1 MSDKERTV
9 LNKGNF
15 DTVKDSDVQYE
26 FESPNQFFGLTQT
39 MIPMANAVAAAR
51 NFYGHKFQ
59 TQAVPLTY
67 GEAPYVQNLKDEQSN
82 TSYQEDIGR
91 YLGNVYADEDI
102 EITKVTP
109 DSIEYK
115 NSKGEKGSK
124 DLYNNFPYN
133 RKTNLSNIPN
143 VKVGDKVKA
152 GSLLAHT
159 NYTDKNGTINMGL
172 NARVGLV
179 PYKGWSIDDAVV
191 ISSDFAKKLTS
202 EHTYQ
207 FTEDDNKDIKTGKD
221 HYMSLFPKAFN
232 RDQLDSIDENG
243 IVKPGTIVTKGSPL
257 ILSTK
262 PRLISSQDSA
272 LGRLSKYLK
281 GTRADAAITWDKEDD
296 GIVTD
301 VIKGKNG
308 YRVVVNNQSPAKVGD
323 KLTQREGNKCYHPDT
338 EVFTENGWKFI
349 SEITVND
356 KVAALFD
363 KNQFQYNYTSKR
375 IKQSQDLYA
384 KFVNPLA
391 TTSYYYNGFLCG
403 LEAPHAAYLVTPNHR
418 VFSRANSRFNK
429 DRSRWECR
437 DAYEVH
443 NMSRSFL
450 TAAPFE
456 LNNRFRPTFIEIPY
470 KPYQNKKLNEG
481 LNNQYKFIPEDFV
494 IFLAFYLAEG
504 NVNHKDFNRDKSIVI
519 TQAKRPFTNG
529 LEQLFSRMGFS
540 YSYSQTSKQ
549 YTIYKQKSLAE
560 YLHQFGK
567 ALNKFIPDE
576 IKKLPIDLLQLFLAT
591 YMQGDGNKSIA
602 NTIYTSSKRMAEDI
616 SEIIIMCGYN
626 VTLHIRDRRNKKYF
640 YEKRN
645 CEINR
650 NAPEYIVSVLNTN
663 IALTRKVYKKAYYQ
677 SSYSGYVYCCQV
689 PGLGVILTRLHGK
702 IMWNGNS
709 TISQIIPVDQM
720 PRTKDGRPLDI
731 LINDLSIPSRQNA
744 ALMYEILLGKIAEK
758 TGKIYKLPTFQ
769 TDKEGKWYDFVQKE
783 LDKNGL
789 TDVEEVYDPVLDR
802 TLEKPITVGNVYV
815 QKLHHMGES
824 KLSARGQGIYDNNLM
839 PSKGGGEA
847 QQSKRL
853 SGLETSALL
862 SAGAYNVIK
871 DANSLRGQKNDDYWR
886 AVREGKT
893 PSLVNEKPFV
903 WNKLMA
909 LMQGAG
915 VQATDKGNGKLRL
928 APFTDKGLAKLNPSE
943 LTNGEIVSL
952 KDLKPVKGGLFD
964 PTMSLT
970 NKWGKITLDEPII
983 NPPFENH
990 VAALLGIKKSDIE
1003 SIIKGEKDLDK
1014 FGTGSNAIKKAL
1026 SNIDMKAM
1034 FNEAYKDFKE
1044 GPKTGKQKALNRM
1057 NYIKG
1062 LLRNDL
1068 KPEDLMISAIPVI
1081 PSAFRPYAVMGDT
1094 FLPGDVNELYKEVFN
1109 VNQAQKELKAELGEN
1124 LARENS
1130 IHLYRAV
1137 KSLYGLEEPENK
1149 KLKQRDI
1156 SGFMQKLVGGTAKFS
1171 YPQRVLNSKNVDFSG
1186 RSVIDP
1192 NPELDMDE
1200 IGIPYDIGWKIFAPY
1215 IQRDLVKH
1223 GMSAT
1228 DAIKEIENKSD
1239 KAKAAME
1246 RVADTQRV
1254 LYSRAPAWHK
1264 YNLLGGKAKF
1274 HDGKAILINPLVA
1287 SGLNAD
1293 YDGDAQWGFVY
1304 MLTKI

>member
-15 DTVKDSDVQYE
+15 DTVKDSEVQYE

-67 GEAPYVQNLKDEQSN
+67 GEAPYVQNLKDEQTN
-82 TSYQEDIGR
+82 TSYQEDIGK
-91 YLGNVYADEDI
+91 YLGNVYADDDI

-159 NYTDKNGTINMGL
+159 NYTDKNGAINMGL

-221 HYMSLFPKAFN
+221 HYMSLFPKSFN

-243 IVKPGTIVTKGSPL
+243 IVKPGTVVSKGSPL

-281 GTRADAAITWDKEDD
+281 GTRSDAAITWDKEDD
-296 GIVTD
+296 GVVTD

-308 YRVVVNNQSPAKVGD
+308 YRVVVNNHSPAKVGD
-323 KLTQREGNKCYHPDT
+323 KLTEREGNK
-338 EVFTENGWKFI
+338 
-349 SEITVND
+349 
-356 KVAALFD
+356 
-363 KNQFQYNYTSKR
+363 
-375 IKQSQDLYA
+375 
-384 KFVNPLA
+384 
-391 TTSYYYNGFLCG
+391 
-403 LEAPHAAYLVTPNHR
+403 
-418 VFSRANSRFNK
+418 
-429 DRSRWECR
+429 
-437 DAYEVH
+437 
-443 NMSRSFL
+443 
-450 TAAPFE
+450 
-456 LNNRFRPTFIEIPY
+456 
-470 KPYQNKKLNEG
+470 
-481 LNNQYKFIPEDFV
+481 
-494 IFLAFYLAEG
+494 
-504 NVNHKDFNRDKSIVI
+504 
-519 TQAKRPFTNG
+519 
-529 LEQLFSRMGFS
+529 
-540 YSYSQTSKQ
+540 
-549 YTIYKQKSLAE
+549 
-560 YLHQFGK
+560 
-567 ALNKFIPDE
+567 
-576 IKKLPIDLLQLFLAT
+576 
-591 YMQGDGNKSIA
+591 
-602 NTIYTSSKRMAEDI
+602 
-616 SEIIIMCGYN
+616 
-626 VTLHIRDRRNKKYF
+626 
-640 YEKRN
+640 
-645 CEINR
+645 
-650 NAPEYIVSVLNTN
+650 
-663 IALTRKVYKKAYYQ
+663 
-677 SSYSGYVYCCQV
+677 
-689 PGLGVILTRLHGK
+689 
-702 IMWNGNS
+702 S

-758 TGKIYKLPTFQ
+758 TGKPYKLPTFQ

-824 KLSARGQGIYDNNLM
+824 KLSARGQGVYDNNLM

-847 QQSKRL
+847 QQSKKL

-893 PSLVNEKPFV
+893 PTLVNEKPFV

-952 KDLKPVKGGLFD
+952 KDLKPVEGGLFD
-964 PTMSLT
+964 PTMALT
-970 NKWGKITLDEPII
+970 NKWGKITLEEPII

-1003 SIIKGEKDLDK
+1003 AIIKGEKDLDK

-1026 SNIDMKAM
+1026 SNIDMKSM

-1081 PSAFRPYAVMGDT
+1081 PSAFRPYAIMGDT

-1149 KLKQRDI
+1149 KLKQRDV

-1228 DAIKEIENKSD
+1228 DAIKEIENKTD

-1246 RVADTQRV
+1246 RAADIQNV

>member
-221 HYMSLFPKAFN
+221 HYISLFPKSFN

-262 PRLISSQDSA
+262 PRLISSQDSS

-281 GTRADAAITWDKEDD
+281 GTRSDAAITWDKEDD

-323 KLTQREGNKCYHPDT
+323 KLTQREGNKSYHPDT
-338 EVFTENGWKFI
+338 EIFTENGWKK
-349 SEITVND
+349 ITELTLDD

-363 KNQFQYNYTSKR
+363 KNENIFLPNEGKR
-375 IKQSQDLYA
+375 IRKEQDLYA
-384 KFVNPLA
+384 KFVHPWAIVKYIYKDDL
-391 TTSYYYNGFLCG
+391 YG
-403 LEAPHAAYLVTPNHR
+403 LDAARAAYLVTRDHR
-418 VFSRANSRFNK
+418 VFSRANSRYQKN
-429 DRSRWECR
+429 RSRWECH
-437 DAYEVH
+437 DAQEIH
-443 NMSRSFL
+443 GMNRCFMTKAEFDLSDRI
-450 TAAPFE
+450 APATIKIPFVAYLKDQTRNTNQNYTE
-456 LNNRFRPTFIEIPY
+456 FNTDDFI
-470 KPYQNKKLNEG
+470 
-481 LNNQYKFIPEDFV
+481 V
-494 IFLAFYLAEG
+494 FLAFYLAEG
-504 NVNHKDFNRDKSIVI
+504 NIKHTIKNDYSIVI
-519 TQAKRPFTNG
+519 TQKYRDFC
-529 LEQLFSRMGFS
+529 RGFEKVLDRLNFKWN
-540 YSYSQTSKQ
+540 YYRGQ
-549 YTIYKQKSLAE
+549 YTIYNQKSLCV
-560 YLHQFGK
+560 YLSQFGK
-567 ALNKFIPDE
+567 AADKYIPDF
-576 IKKLPIDLLQLFLAT
+576 IKMLPKDELNLFLAT
-591 YMQGDGNKSIA
+591 YIQGDGNKSKA
-602 NTIYTSSKRMAEDI
+602 NIVYTSSSRMAKDI
-616 SEIIIMCGYN
+616 AYIMVLLGGNPSITARDRSDEIHYTKENREIIQKH
-626 VTLHIRDRRNKKYF
+626 TA
-640 YEKRN
+640 YEITFTEFDTATTQKQYKT
-645 CEINR
+645 
-650 NAPEYIVSVLNTN
+650 AY
-663 IALTRKVYKKAYYQ
+663 YKKPWND
-677 SSYSGYVYCCQV
+677 YVYCCKV
-689 PGLGVILTRLHGK
+689 PGLGVLLTRFNGK
-702 IMWNGNS
+702 QMWNGNS

-847 QQSKRL
+847 QQSKKL

-915 VQATDKGNGKLRL
+915 IQATDKGNGKLRL

-952 KDLKPVKGGLFD
+952 KDLKPVEGGLFD
-964 PTMSLT
+964 PTMALT

-983 NPPFENH
+983 NPPFEKH

-1137 KSLYGLEEPENK
+1137 KALYGLEEPENK
-1149 KLKQRDI
+1149 KLKQRDV

-1246 RVADTQRV
+1246 RAAEKQLL

-1287 SGLNAD
+1287 TGLGGD
-1293 YDGDAQWGFVY
+1293 YDGDCQWGFVY
-1304 MLTKI
+1304 MLQKI

>member
-221 HYMSLFPKAFN
+221 HYISLFPKSFN
-232 RDQLDSIDENG
+232 REQLDSIDENG

-281 GTRADAAITWDKEDD
+281 GTRSDAAITWDKEDD
-296 GIVTD
+296 GIITD

-323 KLTQREGNKCYHPDT
+323 KLTQREGNK
-338 EVFTENGWKFI
+338 
-349 SEITVND
+349 
-356 KVAALFD
+356 
-363 KNQFQYNYTSKR
+363 
-375 IKQSQDLYA
+375 
-384 KFVNPLA
+384 
-391 TTSYYYNGFLCG
+391 
-403 LEAPHAAYLVTPNHR
+403 
-418 VFSRANSRFNK
+418 
-429 DRSRWECR
+429 
-437 DAYEVH
+437 
-443 NMSRSFL
+443 
-450 TAAPFE
+450 
-456 LNNRFRPTFIEIPY
+456 
-470 KPYQNKKLNEG
+470 
-481 LNNQYKFIPEDFV
+481 
-494 IFLAFYLAEG
+494 
-504 NVNHKDFNRDKSIVI
+504 
-519 TQAKRPFTNG
+519 
-529 LEQLFSRMGFS
+529 
-540 YSYSQTSKQ
+540 
-549 YTIYKQKSLAE
+549 
-560 YLHQFGK
+560 
-567 ALNKFIPDE
+567 
-576 IKKLPIDLLQLFLAT
+576 
-591 YMQGDGNKSIA
+591 
-602 NTIYTSSKRMAEDI
+602 
-616 SEIIIMCGYN
+616 
-626 VTLHIRDRRNKKYF
+626 
-640 YEKRN
+640 
-645 CEINR
+645 
-650 NAPEYIVSVLNTN
+650 
-663 IALTRKVYKKAYYQ
+663 
-677 SSYSGYVYCCQV
+677 
-689 PGLGVILTRLHGK
+689 
-702 IMWNGNS
+702 S

-847 QQSKRL
+847 QQSKKL

-909 LMQGAG
+909 IMQGAG
-915 VQATDKGNGKLRL
+915 IQATDKGNGKLRL
-928 APFTDKGLAKLNPSE
+928 APFTDKGLAKLNPYE
-943 LTNGEIVSL
+943 LTNGDIVSL
-952 KDLKPVKGGLFD
+952 KDLKPVEGGLFD
-964 PTMSLT
+964 PTMALT

-983 NPPFENH
+983 NPPFEKH

-1137 KSLYGLEEPENK
+1137 KALYGLEEPENK
-1149 KLKQRDI
+1149 KLKQRDV

-1215 IQRDLVKH
+1215 IQRDLLKH

-1246 RVADTQRV
+1246 RVAEKQLL

-1287 SGLNAD
+1287 TGLGGD
-1293 YDGDAQWGFVY
+1293 YDGDCQWGFVY
-1304 MLTKI
+1304 MLQKI